1 MWLPGIAEAGKH
13 RCGAEGPELGLV
25 RGMGSQTFIPVTF
38 GYRTWRLVGYRGAA
52 GKGSTPD
59 LAVEV

>member
-1 MWLPGIAEAGKH
+1 
-13 RCGAEGPELGLV
+13 
-25 RGMGSQTFIPVTF
+25 MGSQTFIPVTF